1 MKGALVVAVL
11 ALVLAA
17 VALALTLAL
26 PGPQGPAG
34 PAGPEGP
41 AGAQG
46 PEGPAGPQ
54 GPQGPAGPSMI
65 VAMGL
70 VAPDG
75 SVSSAL
81 NVASVTWRDGPKWWE
96 IELDGIDYTFGDYVT
111 IVSCMGLDGG
121 YATHGGIIGDGALR
135 VSTFDSTGTPIRQAF
150 TFVVLNL
157 TAS

>member
-1 MKGALVVAVL
+1 MKGSLALAVL
-11 ALVLAA
+11 AIVLAVAALVLA
-17 VALALTLAL
+17 LTL

-34 PAGPEGP
+34 PVGPQGP

-46 PEGPAGPQ
+46 PQGPAGPQ
-54 GPQGPAGPSMI
+54 GPQGSAGPSMI

-75 SVSSAL
+75 SVYSPL
-81 NVASVTWRDGPKWWE
+81 NVASVTWKDGPKWWE
-96 IELDGIDYTFGDYVT
+96 IKLAGIDYTFGDYVT
-111 IVSCMGLDGG
+111 VVSCMGMDGG

-135 VSTFDSTGTPIRQAF
+135 VSTFDSTGTPIKQAF
-150 TFVVLNL
+150 TFVVLNV